1 MAGCGDSSSS
11 PSHSESVPKANTHLR
26 EAPTASDAEL
36 THLEIES
43 VASIQKLLAEVNA
56 DPADAEAWSGLARTY
71 HAHLL
76 YEPALESYQ
85 RAAELRPRNPILQYQ
100 MAVVLE
106 RLSRMDEAI
115 AVIEALHRW
124 DARYAPSHRRLADWY
139 RQQGEMAKAIA
150 SASAGRA
157 LAPRDITQSLV
168 LGQILVDNGEFAK
181 AITLLRPMLQLPAP
195 PPFAYTLLGRCH
207 QGLGQHE
214 VANGCKLFSG
224 PRSEFMPDPWFQII
238 VNHRTGMASDIILA
252 RKLLDQGEIDAA
264 ERLLQQLYLRD
275 PDHVEVVLNLST
287 CLLLSGDLNG
297 AEQQLDEYLQRHPQ
311 KASALKR
318 KIAVAVHRLRKSDAT
333 PDDDGWATCSALADA
348 YITLYPDDHE
358 GYVYQGEI
366 SRSQGHFERA
376 LDWFNQAASFKDS
389 EPTSYI
395 ESMIKCMLRL
405 NQSKEAIVRMRDV
418 VASRPDDVS
427 MTIAL
432 ARLEAD
438 HGEFDSAVGRLEE
451 LRVYRPRD
459 PVVLAALES
468 MGRSNEGN

>member
-1 MAGCGDSSSS
+1 MAGCGDPSSA

-26 EAPTASDAEL
+26 EIPTASESDMA
-36 THLEIES
+36 HLEHES
-43 VASIQKLLAEVNA
+43 VVSIQKLLAEVNA
-56 DPADAEAWSGLARTY
+56 DPSDADAWSGLARTY

-76 YEPALESYQ
+76 YEPALQSYQ
-85 RAAELRPRNPILQYQ
+85 RAAELSPRNPTLQYQ

-124 DARYAPSHRRLADWY
+124 DAQYAPSHRRLADWY
-139 RQQGEMAKAIA
+139 RQQGEMTKAIA

-168 LGQILVDNGEFAK
+168 LGQVLVDNGEFAK

-224 PRSEFMPDPWFQII
+224 PRPEVMPDPWFQVV
-238 VNHRTGMASDIILA
+238 VNHRVGMATDILLA
-252 RKLLDQGEIDAA
+252 RSLLDQGKLDAA

-275 PDHVEVVLNLST
+275 PDHVEVTLNLST

-311 KASALKR
+311 KAPALKR
-318 KIAVAVHRLRKSDAT
+318 KIAVAVHRLRKSNAL
-333 PDDDGWATCSALADA
+333 PDDDGWATCRALADA
-348 YITLYPDDHE
+348 YITLYPDDYE
-358 GYVYQGEI
+358 CYVYQGEI
-366 SRSQGHFERA
+366 DRSRGRYAVA
-376 LDWFNQAASFKDS
+376 LDWFNQAASIKDS
-389 EPTSYI
+389 EATAYI
-395 ESMIKCMLRL
+395 ESMVKCMLRL
-405 NQSKEAIVRMRDV
+405 NQSKEAIVRMRDA
-418 VASRPDDVS
+418 VASYPGDVS

-432 ARLEAD
+432 AQLEAD
-438 HGEFDSAVGRLEE
+438 HGEFDSAVARLEQ

-459 PVVLAALES
+459 PALLAALES